1 MCELVWWFNS
11 CWIQF
16 MGKKITTKT
25 QGIYKD
31 KVDNAIENYFNFPLF
46 WMRKFSQK
54 PSRKFNFN
62 FPMLQISLFA
72 SHKIRE
78 WKFQK
83 CFIHSLP
90 YFLLHMLQR
99 HLFSW
104 ADVVQRPESYPD
116 PAKGQYVCNAAL
128 CTILYICVRTMSIHT
143 CTSYIYVHI
152 FFLRGKD

>member
-11 CWIQF
+11 SWIQF

-62 FPMLQISLFA
+62 FPTLQISLFA

-90 YFLLHMLQR
+90 CFLLHMLQR

-143 CTSYIYVHI
+143 CTSYYTYI
-152 FFLRGKD
+152 FP